1 MLRAVIFYYRIFSL
15 CVMWIV
21 FFERNLIW
29 FTKQLILFLFEN
41 TSINLYSLNLVAGL
55 KCFPLGAQR
64 PLRPLKPLSRPRTDE
79 HRTSL
84 RGSGTGNAVTR
95 GNLFQKNKF
104 WFNENEILFS
114 GKKKGRFYSFFLS
127 PFLLFFF
134 SIFSFTL
141 PLIIASQKCIK
152 FARNDALQS
161 VLSCHFSGVQKL

>member
-1 MLRAVIFYYRIFSL
+1 MV
-15 CVMWIV
+15 
-21 FFERNLIW
+21 
-29 FTKQLILFLFEN
+29 
-41 TSINLYSLNLVAGL
+41 
-55 KCFPLGAQR
+55 PLGAQM
-64 PLRPLKPLSRPRTDE
+64 PLKPLSRKGFTA
-79 HRTSL
+79 SL
-84 RGSGTGNAVTR
+84 KGSGTGNAVTR

-152 FARNDALQS
+152 FARNDALLS
-161 VLSCHFSGVQKL
+161 VVTC